1 MKKDG
6 TKLPD
11 GFGYKGSKFHR
22 VIKDFMYVVQVFLNM
37 IRDTNHSVS
46 QDSGWRFQYA
56 LLLLYARE
64 LLADQQYFLAR
75 GDGTG
80 GKSIYG
86 DRFADEN
93 LYV

>member
-1 MKKDG
+1 MALD
-6 TKLPD
+6 TRARNSIVLSRISCML
-11 GFGYKGSKFHR
+11 YKF
-22 VIKDFMYVVQVFLNM
+22 FLNM

-64 LLADQQYFLAR
+64 LLANQQYLLAR

>member
-1 MKKDG
+1 M
-6 TKLPD
+6 
-11 GFGYKGSKFHR
+11 GYKGSKFHR
-22 VIKDFMYVVQVFLNM
+22 VIKDFMYVVRVLSNVSG
-37 IRDTNHSVS
+37 TNSSVS
-46 QDSGWRFQYA
+46 QDPGWRFQYA
-56 LLLLYARE
+56 LLSLYAKE
-64 LLADQQYFLAR
+64 LLANQQYSLAR